1 VTVLRVSVLGGMAVE
16 CDGTELPVPPS
27 GRPWSLLAYLALNP
41 GRHARAE
48 LAARFWPDVLDSSA
62 RASLRSAVWALR
74 RALGAAGGAWLLAE
88 RDSVGLDEPR
98 GLWVDAIEFERLI
111 ARGELLGAVGLC
123 RGPLLAGFEDEWV
136 LGARDAHRERLLGV
150 LEQLACAAE
159 QTGDAQGALEWTRR
173 QIALDPL
180 GEESHRRLISRLA
193 GGGDRAA
200 ALVVYRVFSERLRRE
215 LGVAPSAST
224 RELIEDLREDDPPAA
239 PVAPAVTPAR
249 TAAPLLSA
257 STPVPASAAK
267 AGLASDGGMV
277 GRDAELDDLRAILGE
292 SMTGRGAVVI
302 VRGEAGIGKT
312 RLARELLAGAARDGV
327 RTADCGGLDL
337 GGAAPFGLWA
347 ELIRGL
353 LVDLPRPPLDAHWP
367 DDLARLSPDA
377 QERLRSGREDRPSAT
392 PELERA
398 RLFEAIVA
406 LVQWAAHDRPLLLL
420 MEDTHIAD
428 APSLELIGYVGRR
441 LAEHA
446 VLLVLTRRELP
457 RRAEADQLEHAL
469 RTRGVIARELV
480 LEPLAAEPIERLA
493 GSVAPLGASDL
504 RRVLSTAEGN
514 PLLAV
519 ETARALGRGE
529 EPASGLRATLRGTF
543 GALPP
548 QCRGLAEFAAVAARG
563 IDRAEVFALGIEQPA
578 QATTQALDSGL
589 LSFANGRIGFRH
601 ALLRDAAYADLPEP
615 QREWLHERWAEALL
629 TCERAG
635 GARRAAEVARHLHLA
650 GRDAEAVEQL
660 ARAAEDARALG
671 ALAQAA
677 EYLQEAIETLP
688 GRQDLLLELAEID
701 AWRGR
706 RAEAEAGF
714 ELASAAW
721 SGRFPL
727 REARAWL
734 RKARWYHG
742 PICAPSLVVDASRRA
757 LELLDAAAGL
767 DAHVE
772 RREAIAALA
781 WGEAVAGDVA
791 EAERQLVALHELLAG
806 EPGDDV
812 AAYDVA
818 HARACALMRR
828 GLFRES
834 YAPSIAAGE
843 AVTRTERPDLAYG
856 CWANA
861 AGAAAAAGDLDRAP
875 EFVDRGEAALA
886 GRGLAGL
893 EIQLFSVRAFLLL
906 RMQRFAEA
914 AAVAEREQEIAERLD
929 QPGLLAL
936 AAHDRGLC
944 ALGAG
949 EFATAARLFGEA
961 LEVDGPIS
969 RPLTRLAR
977 AEALGRD
984 GRAEEAEAEVRATV
998 LEPLRPSDFPET
1010 LVPRLTRVQGL
1021 IAAVRGE
1028 RKLAIRRL
1036 HEAVAGWEHQLAR
1049 SRAGDEMA
1057 TVLADL
1063 GRPVVGLIEPER
1075 ELRRVRDELATLKL
1089 PDNEGASHAIVS

>member
-1 VTVLRVSVLGGMAVE
+1 MLHVSVLGGMAVE

-74 RALGAAGGAWLLAE
+74 RALGPGGSAWLLAE
-88 RDSVGLDEPR
+88 RDSVTLDEPR
-98 GLWVDAIEFERLI
+98 GLWVDAIEFEQLI
-111 ARGELLGAVGLC
+111 ARGELQGAVGLC

-150 LEQLACAAE
+150 LEQLARAAE

-173 QIALDPL
+173 QIALDRL

-200 ALVVYRVFSERLRRE
+200 ALVVYRMFSERLRRE

-224 RELIEDLREDDPPAA
+224 RELIEDLREDDPPPPTAA
-239 PVAPAVTPAR
+239 LTPAP
-249 TAAPLLSA
+249 TSASLPSA
-257 STPVPASAAK
+257 STFAPAFASSGTK
-267 AGLASDGGMV
+267 VGLASYRGMV
-277 GRDAELDDLRAILGE
+277 GRDAELAELRAILNE
-292 SMTGRGAVVI
+292 SMTGRGAVVL

-312 RLARELLAGAARDGV
+312 RLASELLAGAARDGV
-327 RTADCGGLDL
+327 RTADCGALDL

-353 LVDLPRPPLDAHWP
+353 LVDLPRPPLDVRWP

-377 QERLRSGREDRPSAT
+377 QERLRSGRVDRPSAA

-441 LAEHA
+441 LAGLA
-446 VLLVLTRRELP
+446 VLMVLTRRELP

-469 RTRGVIARELV
+469 RTRGVLARELV
-480 LEPLAAEPIERLA
+480 LEPLAAEPIEQLA
-493 GSVAPLGASDL
+493 GSMAPLGATDL
-504 RRVLSTAEGN
+504 RRVVDTAEGN

-519 ETARALGRGE
+519 ETVRALGRGE
-529 EPASGLRATLRGTF
+529 EPARGLRATLRGAF
-543 GALPP
+543 EALPP
-548 QCRGLAEFAAVAARG
+548 QGRSLAEFAAVAARG

-578 QATTQALDSGL
+578 QATNQALESGL

-601 ALLRDAAYADLPEP
+601 ALMRDAAYADLPEP
-615 QREWLHERWAEALL
+615 QREWLHEQWAHALL

-635 GARRAAEVARHLHLA
+635 GARRAAEVARHLRLA

-660 ARAAEDARALG
+660 ARAAADARDLG

-677 EYLQEAIETLP
+677 EYLQEAIEMLP
-688 GRQDLLLELAEID
+688 GRQGLLLELAEID
-701 AWRGR
+701 AWQGR

-714 ELASAAW
+714 ELAAATW
-721 SGRFPL
+721 SGRLPL
-727 REARAWL
+727 EEARAWL

-742 PICAPSLVVDASRRA
+742 PICVPSLVSEASRHA
-757 LELLDAAAGL
+757 LGLLDAAGL
-767 DAHVE
+767 DARVE

-791 EAERQLVALHELLAG
+791 EAERQLVALHELLAD
-806 EPGDDV
+806 EPGDDLE
-812 AAYDVA
+812 AYDVA
-818 HARACALMRR
+818 HARAWALMRR
-828 GLFRES
+828 GRFTES

-843 AVTRTERPDLAYG
+843 AVTRAGRPDLAYG

-861 AGAAAAAGDLDRAP
+861 AGAAAAAGDLDRAL
-875 EFVDRGEAALA
+875 EFVDRGQAALA
-886 GRGLAGL
+886 GRGLASL
-893 EIQLFSVRAFLLL
+893 EIPLLSARAFLLL
-906 RMQRFAEA
+906 RMQRVAEA
-914 AAVAEREQEIAERLD
+914 TVVAQREQAIAERLD

-944 ALGAG
+944 ALAAG
-949 EFATAARLFGEA
+949 EFEAAACLLGEV
-961 LEVDGPIS
+961 LEAEGPIS

-977 AEALGRD
+977 AEALVRG
-984 GRAEEAEAEVRATV
+984 GSAEQAAAELRATT
-998 LEPLRPSDFPET
+998 LERLHASDFPET

-1021 IAAVRGE
+1021 IAAERGE
-1028 RKLAIRRL
+1028 PELAIRRL
-1036 HEAVAGWEHQLAR
+1036 HEAVAGWEHQLER
-1049 SRAGDEMA
+1049 SLAGDEMA

-1075 ELRRVRDELATLKL
+1075 ELRRVRDELAVLKL
-1089 PDNEGASHAIVS
+1089 SDTKGAHHAIVS